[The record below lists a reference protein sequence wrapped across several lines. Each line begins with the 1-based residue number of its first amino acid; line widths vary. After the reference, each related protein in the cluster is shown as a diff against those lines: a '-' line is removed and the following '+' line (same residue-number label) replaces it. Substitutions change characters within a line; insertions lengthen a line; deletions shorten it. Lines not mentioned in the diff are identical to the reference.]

1 MFVRQVRDRLP
12 SFLTLPALVSHYR
25 GAGGAGSRGEDGQGG
40 GHTGGGAQ
48 GMPGGAGAEARVKGF
63 QGGATTSLSLATPLY
78 RSALS
83 IGYYHYQRY

>member
-1 MFVRQVRDRLP
+1 MFVCQVRDRLP

-25 GAGGAGSRGEDGQGG
+25 GAGSRGEDGQGG

-48 GMPGGAGAEARVKGF
+48 GMQGGAGAEARVKGF

-83 IGYYHYQRY
+83 ISYYQI